1 MVYRLY
7 DVEDI
12 HQLGDAIGR
21 YLDFQERGNSTLETL
36 KYLHLYLTVD
46 RGVRYMLE
54 SRMNLE
60 SPTVV
65 LIVYEHTW
73 NGVRFPQAKI
83 RTQAR
88 TVHCE

>member
-1 MVYRLY
+1 MVYRLN

-12 HQLGDAIGR
+12 HQLGDDIGQ
-21 YLDFQERGNSTLETL
+21 YLNRQERGNFTLETL

-60 SPTVV
+60 SPRIF
-65 LIVYEHTW
+65 LIVYEHT
-73 NGVRFPQAKI
+73 
-83 RTQAR
+83 
-88 TVHCE
+88 

>member
-12 HQLGDAIGR
+12 HQLGDDIGQFLN
-21 YLDFQERGNSTLETL
+21 YQERGNFTLETL

-46 RGVRYMLE
+46 RDVRYMLE

-60 SPTVV
+60 SPAIV
-65 LIVYEHTW
+65 LIVYEHT
-73 NGVRFPQAKI
+73 
-83 RTQAR
+83 
-88 TVHCE
+88 

>member
-1 MVYRLY
+1 MVYRLH

-12 HQLGDAIGR
+12 HQLGGDIGQ
-21 YLDFQERGNSTLETL
+21 YLNRQERGNFTLETL

-60 SPTVV
+60 SPRIF
-65 LIVYEHTW
+65 LIVYEHT
-73 NGVRFPQAKI
+73 
-83 RTQAR
+83 
-88 TVHCE
+88 

>member
-12 HQLGDAIGR
+12 HQLGDDIGR
-21 YLDFQERGNSTLETL
+21 YLDIHETGNSTFETL

-65 LIVYEHTW
+65 LIVYEHT
-73 NGVRFPQAKI
+73 
-83 RTQAR
+83 
-88 TVHCE
+88 